1 MEQTL
6 KLNPTA
12 IVLSLI
18 ILVELLSIK
27 ELLAVGRGSG

>member
-27 ELLAVGRGSG
+27 ELLAVGRDSG